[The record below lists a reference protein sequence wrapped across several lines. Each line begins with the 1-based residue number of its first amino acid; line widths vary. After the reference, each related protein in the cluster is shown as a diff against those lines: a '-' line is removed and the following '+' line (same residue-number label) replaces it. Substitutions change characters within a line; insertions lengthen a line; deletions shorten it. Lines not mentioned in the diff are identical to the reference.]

1 MNSNVELN
9 SKRTQC
15 DYTLE
20 FKLLVVSLV
29 EQGEFTCKQSQM
41 HYGIQGK
48 STVLVWLRKYGQ
60 LDWSKGGCHP
70 DFNKQTPVQKIRFL
84 QKTLHSKERYIS
96 SLEEKI
102 KQLDELSG
110 AHCYESLKNDR
121 LLTI

>member
-1 MNSNVELN
+1 MSSNVGLN
-9 SKRTQC
+9 VKRTQC

-29 EQGEFTCKQSQM
+29 EQGEFTYKQAQI

-70 DFNKQTPVQKIRFL
+70 DFNKQTPVQKIRL
-84 QKTLHSKERYIS
+84 LKKTLYSKECYIS

-102 KQLDELSG
+102 KQIDKLQGTS
-110 AHCYESLKNDR
+110 CYEELKDYR
-121 LLTI
+121 LFTV